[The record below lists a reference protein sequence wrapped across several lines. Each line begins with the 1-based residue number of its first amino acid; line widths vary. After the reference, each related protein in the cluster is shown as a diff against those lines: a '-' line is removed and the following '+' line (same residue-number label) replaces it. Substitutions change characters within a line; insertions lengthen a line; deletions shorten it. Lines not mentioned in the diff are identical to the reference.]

1 MNSKILKLNP
11 KDPKIWCD
19 PNKVDIG
26 VGANKY
32 IKKGVAQKQI
42 TEKQRKFFNEDCIKY
57 LSNMVSKL
65 AERSPLNYKI
75 VSAVSALDPNYIISS
90 KVNAEKKFKKLVEIL
105 YGRDQITS
113 IAAVNTKQQFF
124 KLTSCARAKLN
135 EKFEKFTE
143 NDSRLDDFYYNIICQ
158 DKSYKDLQFVIK
170 IVVICLHG
178 QALC

>member
-19 PNKVDIG
+19 RNKVDIG

-57 LSNMVSKL
+57 LSNVVSKL

-105 YGRDQITS
+105 YGRD
-113 IAAVNTKQQFF
+113 
-124 KLTSCARAKLN
+124 
-135 EKFEKFTE
+135 
-143 NDSRLDDFYYNIICQ
+143 
-158 DKSYKDLQFVIK
+158 
-170 IVVICLHG
+170 
-178 QALC
+178 